1 MKKLIIVLVVA
12 LTMTS
17 CYDKNFVVTESITDG
32 KISLIT
38 DVLHVSKIG
47 DTLVVENVFKQ
58 GKRQQYLYGMHR
70 GDIPVDYVN
79 DFFEV
84 TYESVI
90 RIK

>member
-1 MKKLIIVLVVA
+1 MTENNLLFSLA
-12 LTMTS
+12 LQ
-17 CYDKNFVVTESITDG
+17 N
-32 KISLIT
+32 
-38 DVLHVSKIG
+38 VSKIG

-58 GKRQQYLYGMHR
+58 GKRHQYLYGMHR

-84 TYESVI
+84 TYESVV